1 MFRKVL
7 VANRGEIALRVIFA
21 CKELDIKTVAVY
33 SEADRH
39 SLHVRFADEAVCIG
53 PPKSAQSYL
62 NVPSLISAAE
72 VTNVDAIHP
81 GYGYLAENADFAE
94 LCESC
99 GITFIGPPS
108 NIIALMGNKVQA
120 RKTISQAG
128 LPIIP
133 GTSVIQA
140 DEAELK
146 RVAEQVGFPL
156 MVKSVAGGGGKG
168 LRVVRTPEQLS
179 DSIANAQAESE
190 NAFGDSSIYLERY
203 LENPRHIEFQIMADQ
218 QGNVVHLGERECSIQ
233 NRHQKLIEESPS
245 PAISEELRC
254 ELGTQVTNTMKAI
267 NYQNVGTVEFLFEP
281 DGGYYF
287 LEMNTRIQ
295 VEHPVTEMVTGVDI
309 VKEQVRIAAGE
320 KLSFNQKDVRLRG
333 HSLECRINAECPE
346 TFAPSPGTIT
356 AYHPP
361 GGPGVRVDSTAY
373 CDYVVSPY
381 YDSLLAKLITHGD
394 SRLEALARL
403 NRSLDSFVIEG
414 IRTTIPLHKKIINHP
429 DFVKGQFGT
438 SFLEKLQLH
447 E

>member
-1 MFRKVL
+1 MFGKVL

-53 PPKSAQSYL
+53 PPKSEESYL

-72 VTNVDAIHP
+72 LTNVDAIHP

-94 LCESC
+94 LCETC
-99 GITFIGPPS
+99 DITFIGPPS
-108 NIIALMGNKVQA
+108 NIIALMGNKAQA
-120 RKTISQAG
+120 RETISQIG

-133 GTSVIQA
+133 GTDIIQA
-140 DEAELK
+140 EKSELK
-146 RVAEQVGFPL
+146 RIAEQVGYPL
-156 MVKSVAGGGGKG
+156 IVKAAAGGGGKG
-168 LRVVRTPEQLS
+168 LRVVRTPEGLLNS
-179 DSIANAQAESE
+179 VATAKAEAA
-190 NAFGDSSIYLERY
+190 NAFGESSIYIERY

-245 PAISEELRC
+245 PAISEELRR
-254 ELGTQVTNTMKAI
+254 ELGNQVTNAMKAI

-281 DGGYYF
+281 DGDYYF

-309 VKEQVRIAAGE
+309 VKEQIRIAAGE
-320 KLSFNQKDVRLRG
+320 KLSLNQKDVRLRG

-361 GGPGVRVDSTAY
+361 GGPGVRVDSIAY
-373 CDYVVSPY
+373 CDYLVSPY
-381 YDSLLAKLITHGD
+381 YDSLLAKLIAHGD
-394 SRLEALARL
+394 NRLEALARL

-414 IRTTIPLHKKIINHP
+414 IQTTIPLHKKIINHP

-438 SFLEKLQLH
+438 SFMENFRTS
-447 E
+447 